1 MLEFKKTVIRT
12 TFFAL
17 FCVALVSCDSDSSQ
31 KQGAQT
37 RTLSFFDLPKTEQD
51 WYIKKDEL
59 DKYGEYFT
67 VDSYAKN
74 FNIDDNQ
81 SIEGSIDELK
91 AQIRLLREKNRL
103 LFEDNAQFMNKNW
116 AIMTKLREQQ
126 NSFDNEKKLINAKNL
141 EIMNDVE
148 KQHYKNINDLTKK
161 INEVQKENLLTIKA
175 YEQKIVSLENQIDTY
190 QKKLQQSALNFD
202 DKIATSTKEERL
214 KNSDLAQKN
223 RYLLEQIES
232 LKKSM
237 AFSINDLTKQI
248 EEKKIRENELEQSI
262 LQKEAKIN
270 DLLASHTNEILEL
283 QKKNL
288 QDLKD
293 LKNEIVTQKKEYF
306 DELNL
311 KSSEYLK
318 LANEY
323 ENYKKDK
330 QKEFAIFQQNLAKTY
345 KDAEEKKVNDIK
357 NDFLRV
363 IVEQN
368 ATISLLNAR
377 ISSMEAKFRSDLEA
391 KDKEY
396 AKSLQ
401 ALKDKALFIEQ
412 NENRLK
418 AEFDQNVSSFK
429 QAFKQ
434 KDVKISELNAQIQ
447 DLIKSQTDGK
457 MIKNYEI
464 LNEDITK
471 LKLENENLKKFAEE
485 NLQKSKELVSQKDKD
500 MKMELDKLKEHYES
514 IIKDLK
520 IGDFNMT
527 STSSLNGKKSI
538 DEIKCEL
545 KDNAMTKECQSKF
558 NDLLKKYG
566 AEATYEIIALIPE
579 FKHIDSSQT
588 ALLSSMEL
596 RSTTSIMSLAS
607 EPLKSKF
614 GSKLKIVYAKEIK
627 FEKSGYGFLIRVYK

>member
-17 FCVALVSCDSDSSQ
+17 FCVAIVSCDSDSSQ
-31 KQGAQT
+31 KQDTQT
-37 RTLSFFDLPKTEQD
+37 RTLNFFDLPKTEQD

-175 YEQKIVSLENQIDTY
+175 YDQKIVSLENQIDTY

-214 KNSDLAQKN
+214 KNSDLSQKN

-293 LKNEIVTQKKEYF
+293 LKNEIETQKKEYF

-323 ENYKKDK
+323 ENYKEDK
-330 QKEFAIFQQNLAKTY
+330 QKEFAIFQQNLAKTH

-377 ISSMEAKFRSDLEA
+377 ISSMETKFRSDLEA

-429 QAFKQ
+429 QTLKQ
-434 KDVKISELNAQIQ
+434 KDANISELNAQIQ

-471 LKLENENLKKFAEE
+471 LKLENENLKRFAEE
-485 NLQKSKELVSQKDKD
+485 NLQKSKELVLQKDKD

-520 IGDFNMT
+520 IVDFNMT

-538 DEIKCEL
+538 YEIKCEL
-545 KDNAMTKECQSKF
+545 EDNTMTKECQSKF
-558 NDLLKKYG
+558 NDLIKKYG
-566 AEATYEIIALIPE
+566 AEETYEIIALIPE
-579 FKHIDSSQT
+579 FKHIDSNQT
-588 ALLSSMEL
+588 ALLSSIKL

>member
-31 KQGAQT
+31 KQDTQN
-37 RTLSFFDLPKTEQD
+37 RTLNFFDLPKTEQD

-175 YEQKIVSLENQIDTY
+175 YDQKIVSLENQIDTY

-214 KNSDLAQKN
+214 KNSDLSQKN

-293 LKNEIVTQKKEYF
+293 LKNEIETQKKEYF

-323 ENYKKDK
+323 ENYKEDK

-377 ISSMEAKFRSDLEA
+377 ISSMETKFRSDLEA

-396 AKSLQ
+396 EKSLQ

-429 QAFKQ
+429 QTLKQ
-434 KDVKISELNAQIQ
+434 KDANISELNAQIQ

-471 LKLENENLKKFAEE
+471 LKLENENLKRFAEE
-485 NLQKSKELVSQKDKD
+485 NLQKSKELVLQKDKD

-520 IGDFNMT
+520 IVDFNMT

-538 DEIKCEL
+538 YEIKCEL
-545 KDNAMTKECQSKF
+545 EDNAMTKECQSKF
-558 NDLLKKYG
+558 NDLIKKYG

-579 FKHIDSSQT
+579 FKHIDSNQT
-588 ALLSSMEL
+588 ALLSSIKL

-627 FEKSGYGFLIRVYK
+627 FKKSGYGFLIRVYK

>member
-17 FCVALVSCDSDSSQ
+17 FCVAIVSCDSDSSQ
-31 KQGAQT
+31 KQDTQN
-37 RTLSFFDLPKTEQD
+37 RTLNFFDLPKTEQD

-161 INEVQKENLLTIKA
+161 INEVQKENLLIIKA

-202 DKIATSTKEERL
+202 DKIAASTKEERL

-237 AFSINDLTKQI
+237 AFSINDLAKQI

-283 QKKNL
+283 QKKNS
-288 QDLKD
+288 QELKD

-429 QAFKQ
+429 QALKQ

-545 KDNAMTKECQSKF
+545 KDNAMTKECQRKF

-588 ALLSSMEL
+588 ALLSSIKL

>member
-17 FCVALVSCDSDSSQ
+17 FCVAIVSCDSNSSQ
-31 KQGAQT
+31 KQDTQT
-37 RTLSFFDLPKTEQD
+37 RTLNFFDLPKTEQD

-175 YEQKIVSLENQIDTY
+175 YDQKIVSLENQIDTY

-214 KNSDLAQKN
+214 KNSDLSQKN

-293 LKNEIVTQKKEYF
+293 LKNEIETQKKEYF

-323 ENYKKDK
+323 ENYKENK
-330 QKEFAIFQQNLAKTY
+330 QKEFAIFQQNLAKTH

-377 ISSMEAKFRSDLEA
+377 ISSMETKFRSDLEA

-429 QAFKQ
+429 QTLKQ
-434 KDVKISELNAQIQ
+434 KDANISELNAQIQ

-471 LKLENENLKKFAEE
+471 LKLENENLKRFAEE
-485 NLQKSKELVSQKDKD
+485 NLQKSKELVLQKDKD

-520 IGDFNMT
+520 IVDFNMT

-538 DEIKCEL
+538 YEIKCEL
-545 KDNAMTKECQSKF
+545 EDNAMTKECQSKF
-558 NDLLKKYG
+558 NDLIKKYG
-566 AEATYEIIALIPE
+566 AEATYEIISLIPE
-579 FKHIDSSQT
+579 FKHIDSNQT
-588 ALLSSMEL
+588 ALLSSIKL

-614 GSKLKIVYAKEIK
+614 GSKLKIVYPKEIK

>member
-17 FCVALVSCDSDSSQ
+17 FCVAIVSCDSDSSQ
-31 KQGAQT
+31 KQDTQN
-37 RTLSFFDLPKTEQD
+37 RTLNFFDLPKTEQD

-283 QKKNL
+283 QKKNS

-345 KDAEEKKVNDIK
+345 KDAEEKKANDIK

-429 QAFKQ
+429 QALKQ

-471 LKLENENLKKFAEE
+471 LKLENENLKKFSEE
-485 NLQKSKELVSQKDKD
+485 NLQKSKELVLQKDKD

>member
-17 FCVALVSCDSDSSQ
+17 FCVAIVSCDSDSSQ
-31 KQGAQT
+31 KQDTQN
-37 RTLSFFDLPKTEQD
+37 RTLNFFDLPKTEQD

-190 QKKLQQSALNFD
+190 KKKLQQSALNFD

-283 QKKNL
+283 QKKNS

-377 ISSMEAKFRSDLEA
+377 ISSMEAKFRSNLEA

-429 QAFKQ
+429 QALKQ

-471 LKLENENLKKFAEE
+471 LKLENENLKKFSEE
-485 NLQKSKELVSQKDKD
+485 NLQKSKELVLQKDKD

-545 KDNAMTKECQSKF
+545 KDNAMTKECQRKF

>member
-1 MLEFKKTVIRT
+1 MEFKKTVIRT

-17 FCVALVSCDSDSSQ
+17 FCVAIVSCDSNSSQ
-31 KQGAQT
+31 KQDTQN

-175 YEQKIVSLENQIDTY
+175 YDQKIVSLENQIDTY

-214 KNSDLAQKN
+214 KNSDLSQKN

-293 LKNEIVTQKKEYF
+293 LKNEIETQKKEYF

-323 ENYKKDK
+323 ENYKEDK
-330 QKEFAIFQQNLAKTY
+330 QKEFAIFQQNLAKTH

-377 ISSMEAKFRSDLEA
+377 ISSMETKFRSDLEA

-429 QAFKQ
+429 QTLKQ
-434 KDVKISELNAQIQ
+434 KDANISELNAQIQ

-471 LKLENENLKKFAEE
+471 LKLENENLKRFAEE
-485 NLQKSKELVSQKDKD
+485 NLQKSKELVLQKDKD
-500 MKMELDKLKEHYES
+500 MKMELDKIKEHYES

-520 IGDFNMT
+520 IVDFNMT

-538 DEIKCEL
+538 YEIKCEL
-545 KDNAMTKECQSKF
+545 EDNTMTKECQSKF
-558 NDLLKKYG
+558 NDLIKKYG

-579 FKHIDSSQT
+579 FKHIDSNQT
-588 ALLSSMEL
+588 ALLSSIKL

>member
-17 FCVALVSCDSDSSQ
+17 FCVAIVSCDSNSSQ
-31 KQGAQT
+31 KQDTQN

-175 YEQKIVSLENQIDTY
+175 YDQKIVSLENQIDTY

-214 KNSDLAQKN
+214 KNSDLSQKN

-293 LKNEIVTQKKEYF
+293 LKNEIETQKKEYF

-323 ENYKKDK
+323 ENYKEDK
-330 QKEFAIFQQNLAKTY
+330 QKEFAIFQQNLAKTH

-377 ISSMEAKFRSDLEA
+377 ISSMETKFRSDLEA

-429 QAFKQ
+429 QTLKQ
-434 KDVKISELNAQIQ
+434 KDANISELNAQIQ

-471 LKLENENLKKFAEE
+471 LKLENENLKRFAEE
-485 NLQKSKELVSQKDKD
+485 NLQKSKELVLQKDKD
-500 MKMELDKLKEHYES
+500 MKMELDKIKEHYES

-520 IGDFNMT
+520 IVDFNMT

-538 DEIKCEL
+538 YEIKCEL
-545 KDNAMTKECQSKF
+545 EDNTMTKECQSKF
-558 NDLLKKYG
+558 NDLIKKYG

-579 FKHIDSSQT
+579 FKHIDSNQT
-588 ALLSSMEL
+588 ALLSSIKL

>member
-17 FCVALVSCDSDSSQ
+17 FCVAIVSCDSDSSQ
-31 KQGAQT
+31 KQDTQN
-37 RTLSFFDLPKTEQD
+37 RTLNFFDLPKTEQD

-190 QKKLQQSALNFD
+190 KKKLQQSALNFD

-283 QKKNL
+283 QKKNS

-429 QAFKQ
+429 QALKQ

-471 LKLENENLKKFAEE
+471 LKLENENLKKFSEE
-485 NLQKSKELVSQKDKD
+485 NLQKSKELVLQKDKD

-545 KDNAMTKECQSKF
+545 KDNAMTKECQRKF

-596 RSTTSIMSLAS
+596 RSTTSIMSFAS

>member
-1 MLEFKKTVIRT
+1 MEFKKTVIRT

-31 KQGAQT
+31 KQDTQT
-37 RTLSFFDLPKTEQD
+37 RTLSFFDLPKIEQD

-175 YEQKIVSLENQIDTY
+175 YDQKIVSLENQIDTY

-214 KNSDLAQKN
+214 KNSDLSQKN

-293 LKNEIVTQKKEYF
+293 LKNEIETQKKEYF

-323 ENYKKDK
+323 ENYKEDK
-330 QKEFAIFQQNLAKTY
+330 QKEFAIFQQNLAKTH

-377 ISSMEAKFRSDLEA
+377 ISSMETKFRSDLEA

-429 QAFKQ
+429 QTLKQ
-434 KDVKISELNAQIQ
+434 KDANISELNAQIQ

-471 LKLENENLKKFAEE
+471 LKLENENLKRFAEE

-520 IGDFNMT
+520 IVDFNMT

-538 DEIKCEL
+538 YEIKCEL
-545 KDNAMTKECQSKF
+545 EDNAMTKECQSKF
-558 NDLLKKYG
+558 NDLIKKYG
-566 AEATYEIIALIPE
+566 AEETYEIIALIPE
-579 FKHIDSSQT
+579 FKHIDSNQT
-588 ALLSSMEL
+588 ALLSSIKL
-596 RSTTSIMSLAS
+596 RSTTSIMNLAS

>member
-1 MLEFKKTVIRT
+1 MEFKKTVIRT

-17 FCVALVSCDSDSSQ
+17 FCVAIVSCDSDSSQ
-31 KQGAQT
+31 KQDTQT
-37 RTLSFFDLPKTEQD
+37 RTLSFFDLPKIEQD

-175 YEQKIVSLENQIDTY
+175 YDQKIVSLENQIDTY

-214 KNSDLAQKN
+214 KNSDLSQKN

-293 LKNEIVTQKKEYF
+293 LKNEIETQKKEYF

-323 ENYKKDK
+323 ENYKEDK
-330 QKEFAIFQQNLAKTY
+330 QKEFAIFEQNLAKTH

-377 ISSMEAKFRSDLEA
+377 ISSMETKFRSDLEA

-429 QAFKQ
+429 QALKQ
-434 KDVKISELNAQIQ
+434 KDANISELNAQIQ

-457 MIKNYEI
+457 IIKNYEI

-471 LKLENENLKKFAEE
+471 LKLENENLKRFAEE
-485 NLQKSKELVSQKDKD
+485 NLQKSKELVLQKDKD

-520 IGDFNMT
+520 IVDFNMT

-538 DEIKCEL
+538 YEIKCEL
-545 KDNAMTKECQSKF
+545 EDNTMTKECQSKF
-558 NDLLKKYG
+558 NDLIKKYG
-566 AEATYEIIALIPE
+566 AEETYEIIALIPE
-579 FKHIDSSQT
+579 FKHIDSNQT
-588 ALLSSMEL
+588 ALLSSIKL

>member
-1 MLEFKKTVIRT
+1 MEFKKTVIRT

-17 FCVALVSCDSDSSQ
+17 FCVAIVSCDSDSSQ
-31 KQGAQT
+31 KQDTQN
-37 RTLSFFDLPKTEQD
+37 RTLNFFDLPKTEQD

-283 QKKNL
+283 QKKNS

-345 KDAEEKKVNDIK
+345 KDAEEKKANDIK

-429 QAFKQ
+429 QALKQ

-471 LKLENENLKKFAEE
+471 LKLENENLKKFSEE
-485 NLQKSKELVSQKDKD
+485 NLQKSKELVLQKDKD

>member
-1 MLEFKKTVIRT
+1 MEFKKTVIRT

-17 FCVALVSCDSDSSQ
+17 FCVAIVSCDSDSSQ
-31 KQGAQT
+31 KQDTQT
-37 RTLSFFDLPKTEQD
+37 RTLNFFDLPKTEQD

-175 YEQKIVSLENQIDTY
+175 YDQKIVSLENQIDTY

-214 KNSDLAQKN
+214 KNSDLSQKN

-293 LKNEIVTQKKEYF
+293 LKNEIETQKKEYF

-323 ENYKKDK
+323 ENYKEDK
-330 QKEFAIFQQNLAKTY
+330 QKEFAIFQQNLAKTH

-377 ISSMEAKFRSDLEA
+377 ISSMETKFRSDLEA

-429 QAFKQ
+429 QTLKQ
-434 KDVKISELNAQIQ
+434 KDANISELNAQIQ

-471 LKLENENLKKFAEE
+471 LKLENENLKRFAEE
-485 NLQKSKELVSQKDKD
+485 NLQKSKELVLQKDKD

-520 IGDFNMT
+520 IVDFNMT

-538 DEIKCEL
+538 YEIKCEL
-545 KDNAMTKECQSKF
+545 EDNTMTKECQSKF
-558 NDLLKKYG
+558 NDLIKKYG
-566 AEATYEIIALIPE
+566 AEETYEIIALIPE
-579 FKHIDSSQT
+579 FKHIDSNQT
-588 ALLSSMEL
+588 ALLSSIKL

>member
-31 KQGAQT
+31 KQDTQT
-37 RTLSFFDLPKTEQD
+37 RTLSFFDLPKIEQD

-175 YEQKIVSLENQIDTY
+175 YDQKIVSLENQIDTY

-214 KNSDLAQKN
+214 KNSDLSQKN

-293 LKNEIVTQKKEYF
+293 LKNEIETQKKEYF

-323 ENYKKDK
+323 ENYKEDK
-330 QKEFAIFQQNLAKTY
+330 QKEFAIFQQNLAKTH

-377 ISSMEAKFRSDLEA
+377 ISSMETKFRSDLEA

-429 QAFKQ
+429 QTLKQ
-434 KDVKISELNAQIQ
+434 KDANISELNAQIQ

-471 LKLENENLKKFAEE
+471 LKLENENLKRFAEE

-520 IGDFNMT
+520 IVDFNMT

-538 DEIKCEL
+538 YEIKCEL
-545 KDNAMTKECQSKF
+545 EDNAMTKECQSKF
-558 NDLLKKYG
+558 NDLIKKYG
-566 AEATYEIIALIPE
+566 AEETYEIIALIPE
-579 FKHIDSSQT
+579 FKHIDSNQT
-588 ALLSSMEL
+588 ALLSSIKL
-596 RSTTSIMSLAS
+596 RSTTSIMNLAS

>member
-12 TFFAL
+12 MFFAL
-17 FCVALVSCDSDSSQ
+17 FCVAIVSCDSDSSQ
-31 KQGAQT
+31 KQDTQN
-37 RTLSFFDLPKTEQD
+37 RTLNFFDLPKTEQD

-175 YEQKIVSLENQIDTY
+175 YDQKIVSLENQIDTY

-214 KNSDLAQKN
+214 KNSDLSQKN

-293 LKNEIVTQKKEYF
+293 LKNEIETQKKEYF

-323 ENYKKDK
+323 ENYKEDK

-377 ISSMEAKFRSDLEA
+377 ISSMETKFRSDLEA

-396 AKSLQ
+396 EKSLQ

-429 QAFKQ
+429 QTLKQ
-434 KDVKISELNAQIQ
+434 KDANISELNAQIQ

-471 LKLENENLKKFAEE
+471 LKLENENLKRFAEE
-485 NLQKSKELVSQKDKD
+485 NLQKSKELVLQKDKD

-520 IGDFNMT
+520 IVDFNMT

-538 DEIKCEL
+538 YEIKCEL
-545 KDNAMTKECQSKF
+545 EDNAMTKECQSKF
-558 NDLLKKYG
+558 NDLIKKYG

-579 FKHIDSSQT
+579 FKHIDSNQT
-588 ALLSSMEL
+588 ALLSSIKL

-627 FEKSGYGFLIRVYK
+627 FKKSGYGFLIRVYK

>member
-1 MLEFKKTVIRT
+1 MEFKKTVIRT

-17 FCVALVSCDSDSSQ
+17 FCVAIVSCDSDSSQ
-31 KQGAQT
+31 KQDTQT
-37 RTLSFFDLPKTEQD
+37 RTLSFFDLPKIEQD

-175 YEQKIVSLENQIDTY
+175 YDQKIVSLENQIDTY

-214 KNSDLAQKN
+214 KNSDLSQKN

-293 LKNEIVTQKKEYF
+293 LKNEIETQKKEYF

-323 ENYKKDK
+323 ENYKEDK
-330 QKEFAIFQQNLAKTY
+330 QKEFAIFQQNLAKTH

-377 ISSMEAKFRSDLEA
+377 ISSMETKFRSDLEA

-429 QAFKQ
+429 QTLKQ
-434 KDVKISELNAQIQ
+434 KDANISELNAQIQ

-471 LKLENENLKKFAEE
+471 LKLENENLKRFAEE

-520 IGDFNMT
+520 IVDFNMT

-538 DEIKCEL
+538 YEIKCEL
-545 KDNAMTKECQSKF
+545 EDNAMTKECQSKF
-558 NDLLKKYG
+558 NDLIKKYG
-566 AEATYEIIALIPE
+566 AEETYEIIALIPE
-579 FKHIDSSQT
+579 FKHIDSNQT
-588 ALLSSMEL
+588 ALLSSIKL
-596 RSTTSIMSLAS
+596 RSTTSIMNLAS

>member
-1 MLEFKKTVIRT
+1 MKFKKTVIRT

-31 KQGAQT
+31 KQDTQT
-37 RTLSFFDLPKTEQD
+37 RTLNFFDLPKTEQD

-175 YEQKIVSLENQIDTY
+175 YDQKIVSLENQIDTY

-293 LKNEIVTQKKEYF
+293 LKNEIETQKKEYF

-323 ENYKKDK
+323 ENYKEDK
-330 QKEFAIFQQNLAKTY
+330 QKEFAIFQQNLAKTH

-377 ISSMEAKFRSDLEA
+377 ISSMETKFRSDLEA

-429 QAFKQ
+429 QTLKQ
-434 KDVKISELNAQIQ
+434 KDANISELNAQIQ

-471 LKLENENLKKFAEE
+471 LKLENENLKRFAEE
-485 NLQKSKELVSQKDKD
+485 NLQKSKELVLQKDKD

-520 IGDFNMT
+520 IVDFNMT

-545 KDNAMTKECQSKF
+545 EDNAMTKECQSKF
-558 NDLLKKYG
+558 NDLIKKYG

-579 FKHIDSSQT
+579 FKHIDSNQT
-588 ALLSSMEL
+588 ALLSSIKL

-627 FEKSGYGFLIRVYK
+627 FKKSGYGFLIRVYK

>member
-17 FCVALVSCDSDSSQ
+17 FCVAIVSCDSDSSQ
-31 KQGAQT
+31 KQDTQT
-37 RTLSFFDLPKTEQD
+37 RTLSFFDLPKIEQD

-175 YEQKIVSLENQIDTY
+175 YDQKIVSLENQIDTY

-214 KNSDLAQKN
+214 KNSDLSQKN

-293 LKNEIVTQKKEYF
+293 LKNEIETQKKEYF

-323 ENYKKDK
+323 ENYKEDK
-330 QKEFAIFQQNLAKTY
+330 QKEFAIFQQNLAKTH

-377 ISSMEAKFRSDLEA
+377 ISSMETKFRSDLEA

-429 QAFKQ
+429 QTLKQ
-434 KDVKISELNAQIQ
+434 KDANISELNAQIQ

-471 LKLENENLKKFAEE
+471 LKLENENLKRFAEE

-520 IGDFNMT
+520 IVDFNMT

-538 DEIKCEL
+538 YEIKCEL
-545 KDNAMTKECQSKF
+545 EDNAMTKECQSKF
-558 NDLLKKYG
+558 NDLIKKYG
-566 AEATYEIIALIPE
+566 AEETYEIIALIPE
-579 FKHIDSSQT
+579 FKHIDSNQT
-588 ALLSSMEL
+588 ALLSSIKL
-596 RSTTSIMSLAS
+596 RSTTSIMNLAS

>member
-17 FCVALVSCDSDSSQ
+17 FCVAIVSCDSNSSQ
-31 KQGAQT
+31 KQDTQN

-175 YEQKIVSLENQIDTY
+175 YDQKIVSLENQIDTY

-214 KNSDLAQKN
+214 KNSDLSQKN

-293 LKNEIVTQKKEYF
+293 LKNEIETQKKEYF

-323 ENYKKDK
+323 ENYKEDK
-330 QKEFAIFQQNLAKTY
+330 QKEFAIFQQNLAKTH

-377 ISSMEAKFRSDLEA
+377 ISSMETKFRSDLEA

-429 QAFKQ
+429 QTLKQ
-434 KDVKISELNAQIQ
+434 KDANISELNAQIQ

-471 LKLENENLKKFAEE
+471 LKLENENLKRFAEE
-485 NLQKSKELVSQKDKD
+485 NLQKSKELVLQKDKD

-520 IGDFNMT
+520 IVDFNMT

-538 DEIKCEL
+538 YEIKCEL
-545 KDNAMTKECQSKF
+545 EDNAMTKECQSKF
-558 NDLLKKYG
+558 NDLIKKYG
-566 AEATYEIIALIPE
+566 AEATYEIISLIPE
-579 FKHIDSSQT
+579 FKHIDSNQT
-588 ALLSSMEL
+588 ALLSSIKL

-627 FEKSGYGFLIRVYK
+627 FKKSGYGFLIRVYK